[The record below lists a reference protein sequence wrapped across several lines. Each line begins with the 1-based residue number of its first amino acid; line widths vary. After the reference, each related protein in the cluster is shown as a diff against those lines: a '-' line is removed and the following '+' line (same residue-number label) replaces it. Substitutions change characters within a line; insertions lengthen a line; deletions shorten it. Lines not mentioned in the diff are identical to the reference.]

1 MAYMEQQGFDPAQ
14 PDDEKDLYRDVLALK
29 NGAQEKIEI
38 KTGYP
43 NLKEMADGAITLRYV
58 PGQGVFLFV
67 KYLNRLFNTR
77 LAEEG
82 RTGISKLID
91 NTGGSVT
98 ETLIESSSAV
108 PYPTDAEAE
117 NWIASLAAKVNEI
130 IGKL

>member
-1 MAYMEQQGFDPAQ
+1 MAYMDEQGFIPGNSE
-14 PDDEKDLYRDVLALK
+14 DEKDLYREVQAVK
-29 NGAQEKIEI
+29 NGAQKKIEVEV
-38 KTGYP
+38 GYP
-43 NLKEMADGAITLRYV
+43 RKSELTNGSISVRYV

-67 KYLNRLFNTR
+67 KFMNKLFNTR

-98 ETLIESSSAV
+98 ETLTESSAGL

-117 NWIASLAAKVNEI
+117 NWIASLATKVNEI

>member
-14 PDDEKDLYRDVLALK
+14 PVDEKDLYRDVLALK

-43 NLKEMADGAITLRYV
+43 NPKEMENGAITLRYV

-82 RTGISKLID
+82 RTGIQKITDS
-91 NTGGSVT
+91 TGGTVSDTVDDT
-98 ETLIESSSAV
+98 TATQRDDV
-108 PYPTDAEAE
+108 AT
-117 NWIASLAAKVNEI
+117 LAAKVNEI

>member
-1 MAYMEQQGFDPAQ
+1 MEQQGFDPAQ
-14 PDDEKDLYRDVLALK
+14 PADEKDLYRDVLALK

-43 NLKEMADGAITLRYV
+43 NPKEMEDGAITLRYV

-82 RTGISKLID
+82 RKGFQKITDS
-91 NTGGSVT
+91 TGGTVSDTVDDTTVT
-98 ETLIESSSAV
+98 QRDDVAT
-108 PYPTDAEAE
+108 
-117 NWIASLAAKVNEI
+117 LAAKVNEI

>member
-1 MAYMEQQGFDPAQ
+1 MAYTEQQGFDPAQ

-82 RTGISKLID
+82 RTGIQIITDS
-91 NTGGSVT
+91 TGGTVSDTVDDTTVT
-98 ETLIESSSAV
+98 QRDDVAT
-108 PYPTDAEAE
+108 
-117 NWIASLAAKVNEI
+117 LAAKVNEI